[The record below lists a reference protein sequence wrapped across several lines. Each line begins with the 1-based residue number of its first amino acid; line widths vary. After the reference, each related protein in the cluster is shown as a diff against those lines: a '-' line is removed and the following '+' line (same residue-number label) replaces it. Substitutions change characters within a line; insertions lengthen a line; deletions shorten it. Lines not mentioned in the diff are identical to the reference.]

1 MTDSAHRALNA
12 ATEVDPYIASL
23 FNALGSRDP
32 FEVLRQTPQA
42 IGQVMDGMSRQQ
54 LSTPEAPGKWS
65 ILHVVQHLADAELVG
80 SYRFRMVLAQDRPAL
95 GAYDQDLWASRHRYH
110 ETDLESALQQ
120 FTTLRRTNLVH
131 LERATPAD
139 RERVGIHAERGEES
153 LGKMIRMY
161 AGHDLVHLRQ
171 LGRIRAALGTEP
183 GRV

>member
-1 MTDSAHRALNA
+1 MTDSAHRAPNG

-23 FNALGSRDP
+23 FNVLGSRDP
-32 FEVLRQTPQA
+32 IEVLRQTPDTVRRTTEGLTRA
-42 IGQVMDGMSRQQ
+42 Q
-54 LSTPEAPGKWS
+54 LSTVEAPGKWS

-80 SYRFRMVLAQDRPAL
+80 SYRFRMVLAQERPSL
-95 GAYDQDLWASRHRYH
+95 GAYDQDLWASRLRYH
-110 ETDLESALQQ
+110 EGDLESALQQ

-139 RERVGIHAERGEES
+139 HERVGVHVERGEES

-171 LGRIRAALGTEP
+171 LARIRAGLGTEP
-183 GRV
+183 GQV